1 MLNPDQNL
9 GLPEGET
16 PFVASKLAYTGNF
29 VKIAL
34 NVARRAG
41 DTSSVLPDLPR
52 SWFGADAGQPGTAHF
67 VELVAGVPDREM
79 RPVSTTVTPH
89 ESVG

>member
-1 MLNPDQNL
+1 MLDRGRNP

-16 PFVASKLAYTGNF
+16 DFIANDVVYTGNF

-34 NVARRAG
+34 NVIRRPG
-41 DTSSVLPDLPR
+41 QPDNVLADLLR

-67 VELVAGVPDREM
+67 VELVPGEPHWQM
-79 RPVSTTVTPH
+79 RPATPP
-89 ESVG
+89 G